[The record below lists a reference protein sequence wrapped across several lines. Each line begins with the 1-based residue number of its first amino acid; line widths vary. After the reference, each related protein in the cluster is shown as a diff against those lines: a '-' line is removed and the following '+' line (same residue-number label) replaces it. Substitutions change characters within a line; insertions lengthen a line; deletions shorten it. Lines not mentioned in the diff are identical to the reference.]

1 MTVKAATAAP
11 KRKVKKRK
19 TPANG
24 EPSAKLKAHLQHI
37 EEEEE
42 EKEEEKEKKEEEEKE
57 KKKEEKEKP
66 KEIIITAIRI
76 VRRY

>member
-1 MTVKAATAAP
+1 MTVKAATAVP
-11 KRKVKKRK
+11 KRKAKKRK
-19 TPANG
+19 TPAKS

-37 EEEEE
+37 EQEE
-42 EKEEEKEKKEEEEKE
+42 EEEEKE
-57 KKKEEKEKP
+57 KKPSEEKSIEEKP